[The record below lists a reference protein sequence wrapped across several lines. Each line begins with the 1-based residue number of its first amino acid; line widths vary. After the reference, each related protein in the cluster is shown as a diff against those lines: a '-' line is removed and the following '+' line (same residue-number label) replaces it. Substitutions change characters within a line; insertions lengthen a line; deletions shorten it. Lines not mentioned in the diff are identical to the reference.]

1 MSTPTTQ
8 TNDVDLARI
17 ASLVE
22 QYKADPEAAQS
33 FWSVRTQWTGGFRT
47 ATYARQHAPIV
58 TDEPDWLAGTDTAP
72 NPVEQ
77 VLAALGS
84 CLSVGYAAQA
94 AARGINLRSLEV
106 EVKGNVDLRV
116 FLGLAEGHA
125 GYNKLEVTTY
135 IDSDAD
141 PEQLEE
147 LHAAV
152 IGTSPVGNTLERPVE
167 LEARLVKV

>member
-8 TNDVDLARI
+8 ATDVDLAKI

-33 FWSVRTQWTGGFRT
+33 FWAARTQWTGGFRT
-47 ATYARQHAPIV
+47 ATYARQHAPIG
-58 TDEPDWLAGTDTAP
+58 TDEPDWLAGTDAAP
-72 NPVEQ
+72 NPVEH

-84 CLSVGYAAQA
+84 CLTVGFAAQA

-147 LHAAV
+147 LHKAV
-152 IGTSPVGNTLERPVE
+152 VSTSPVGNTLERPVE